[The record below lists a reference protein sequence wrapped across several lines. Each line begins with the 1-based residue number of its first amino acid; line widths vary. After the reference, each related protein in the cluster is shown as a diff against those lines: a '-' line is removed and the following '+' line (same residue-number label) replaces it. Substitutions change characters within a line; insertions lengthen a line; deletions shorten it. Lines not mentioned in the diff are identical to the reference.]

1 MRRFALSGIVLVAV
15 LSGCGQAAPG
25 VTQGTSE
32 PLTSLSRTGMQ
43 QASVLLGQ
51 DMMRRLDADNDG
63 WVSQAEWTKAG
74 MDANEFKKLD
84 LSRQG
89 RLGLNDLLRTQG
101 FSDFRR
107 KVNEVVTG
115 LMARLDGDKDGAL
128 SRAEFLQGVQEGAI
142 DPARTGISMTSFNLA
157 DRNYDQKL
165 VVSEVENMVA
175 FSVVEANLAAQ
186 APTVP
191 PSAPVASAS
200 STVR

>member
-1 MRRFALSGIVLVAV
+1 MFRPLLSGLLVVAA
-15 LSGCGQAAPG
+15 LSGCGQATPG
-25 VTQGTSE
+25 AVQGASE
-32 PLTSLSRTGMQ
+32 SITSLSRTGLQ

-51 DMMRRLDADNDG
+51 DMMRRLDADGDA
-63 WVSQAEWTKAG
+63 WVSRDEWLKAG
-74 MDANEFKKLD
+74 MDDNEFKKLD

-101 FSDFRR
+101 FVDFRR
-107 KVNEVVTG
+107 KVNDVVTN
-115 LMARLDGDKDGAL
+115 LMGRMDTDKDSAL
-128 SRAEFLQGVQEGAI
+128 SRTEFLQGLQQGAI
-142 DPARTGISMTSFNLA
+142 DPARTGLSMTSFNLA

-175 FSVVEANLAAQ
+175 FSVVEAQLAAQ

-200 STVR
+200 TNLR